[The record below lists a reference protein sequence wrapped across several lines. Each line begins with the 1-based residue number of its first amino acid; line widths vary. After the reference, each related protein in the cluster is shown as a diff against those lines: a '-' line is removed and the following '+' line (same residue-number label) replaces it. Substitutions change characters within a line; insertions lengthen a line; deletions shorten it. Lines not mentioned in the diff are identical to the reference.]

1 MSSIFEIKNHIE
13 VIDKKISELKNM
25 LLDNPDNDIA
35 ERLLLL
41 VDTKRALLIDI
52 ESAYESTLLIIGSN
66 KLSYNKA
73 NRMLSSIKE
82 KISIL
87 TLLINSNNCSLDK
100 ADLQDQ
106 RDKFYME
113 YIVMETE
120 LLKYELSVDV
130 NM

>member
-25 LLDNPDNDIA
+25 LLDNPDNNIA

-73 NRMLSSIKE
+73 NKMLSSIKE

>member
-1 MSSIFEIKNHIE
+1 
-13 VIDKKISELKNM
+13 M
-25 LLDNPDNDIA
+25 LLDNPDNNIA

-73 NRMLSSIKE
+73 NKMLSSIKE

>member
-73 NRMLSSIKE
+73 NKMLSSIKE